1 MFQLKEDL
9 LRDALSDAS
18 PKTATCLAVFKIIG
32 FDFFTAVTAL
42 FHDSLYLHGLMSHS
56 PAPRTKMYIP
66 RQQETRL
73 SSPPL

>member
-32 FDFFTAVTAL
+32 FDFFPAVTAL
-42 FHDSLYLHGLMSHS
+42 FL
-56 PAPRTKMYIP
+56 P
-66 RQQETRL
+66 
-73 SSPPL
+73 

>member
-32 FDFFTAVTAL
+32 FDFFPAVTAL
-42 FHDSLYLHGLMSHS
+42 FLPWLSVSTRAYVSLPS
-56 PAPRTKMYIP
+56 APH
-66 RQQETRL
+66 
-73 SSPPL
+73 